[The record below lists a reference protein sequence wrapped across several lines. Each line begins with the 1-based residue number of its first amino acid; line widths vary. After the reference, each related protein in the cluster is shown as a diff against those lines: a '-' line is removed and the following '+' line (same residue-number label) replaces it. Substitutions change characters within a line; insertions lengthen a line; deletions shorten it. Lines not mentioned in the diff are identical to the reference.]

1 MAFSSSSA
9 ASPFERMPDRAPGS
23 GVTAV
28 LGPTNTGKT
37 HLAIERMLA
46 HSSGIIG
53 LPLRLLARE
62 VYNKIVD
69 RTGSDAVA
77 LITGEEKIKPKNP
90 RYWVS
95 TVEAMPR
102 DLDVSFL
109 AVDEIQIAAD
119 LERGHVFTDRILNRR
134 GRDETL
140 LLGAATMRP
149 IIERL
154 LPGASMVTRPRLSQL
169 EFAGDRKITRQP
181 RRTAIVAFSADEVY
195 AIAELIRRQHGGA
208 AVVLGS
214 LSPRTRNAQVA
225 MFQNGDV
232 DYLVATDAVGMG
244 LNLDVDHVAFA
255 SDRKYDGYQF
265 RRLTP
270 AEFAQIAGRAGRATR
285 NGTFGT
291 TGRCAPFEPE
301 LVNVLQNHTFDSVKV
316 LQWRNA
322 RLDFS
327 SLGALQVSLALPPAH
342 EALTR
347 APVAEDLRVL
357 DHAARD
363 ADVRD
368 LAHGAAAVER
378 LWEAC
383 QIPDYRKLSPAAH
396 AELVTTVFGFL
407 MQKGRIPDA
416 WYAAQVDQAD
426 RIDGDI
432 DTLSGRIA
440 QIRTWT
446 FVANRPDWLA
456 DPDYWQGITRD
467 VENKLSDA
475 LHERLTERFVDRRTS
490 VLMRR
495 LRENSVLNTE
505 IGKTGEVIVEGHAIG
520 RLDGFT
526 FAPDAAEAGSEAKA
540 LQAAAQKALA
550 GEIEARAEKL
560 SNAPDEH
567 FVLTADGTVRWTGDA
582 VAKLVAAD
590 DALHPRLRIIAD
602 ERLTGAA
609 RDKVQA
615 RLDLWLK
622 THIEKLLGPLFELSK
637 AEDITGIARGIAFQL
652 VEALGVIERSKIA
665 SEMKDLDQPSRATLR
680 KYGVRFGAY
689 HIYLPAL
696 LKPAARALAAL
707 LWAEKQG
714 NVDMSA
720 LTGAQHLASSGRT
733 SFPVDKALPRDAYR
747 VLGYKQAG
755 ERAVRVDILERL
767 ADLIRPA
774 LAWRE
779 NAPGEKPAGAFD
791 GRGFVVTQAM
801 TSLTGS
807 AGEDFASILRALGY
821 RMEKRPPLPPK
832 DVEKNV
838 EKPTEAPAGEAM
850 AADAAASEGAA
861 VETAGAD
868 AAAPAIGDD
877 AAAAPATE
885 EMVPTVAEAAVAPV
899 VEQVVAVPEPVETS
913 EQAEPIATAASLP
926 MVDFAPPPAEEA
938 VTPTSE
944 PTVAESIVV
953 ESEPSD
959 AAQAEISAEPEVVSP
974 AAPAEAASPEATAT
988 PAAEPAEPQLVEV
1001 WRPGGRSEERRPRH
1015 EHQRPRHQRPHQD
1028 RGQQPAGEHAAGG
1041 AAPAEGESRGER
1053 RHGQGHGRRDRV
1065 KEFGKDFRKG
1075 PRQGTEGQPQGQAQG
1090 EGVQAREDQ
1099 APRRE
1104 HDSKGRDRDRDRNK
1118 GGKFGGER
1126 EGRGG
1131 RDFGKGGRDK
1141 RDGGPAL
1148 RPYASSAGSR
1158 DRDRPIDPNSPF
1170 AKLAALKEQLAAN
1183 NRKD

>member
-1 MAFSSSSA
+1 MAFSPSTFA
-9 ASPFERMPDRAPGS
+9 ADRAPGS

-37 HLAIERMLA
+37 HLAIERMLG
-46 HSSGIIG
+46 HSSGVIG

-62 VYNKIVD
+62 VYNKIADRAGVD
-69 RTGSDAVA
+69 SVA
-77 LITGEEKIKPKNP
+77 LVTGEEKIKPKNP

-119 LERGHVFTDRILNRR
+119 LERGHVFTDRILHRR

-154 LPGASMVTRPRLSQL
+154 LPGASIITRPRLSQL

-265 RRLTP
+265 RRFNP
-270 AEFAQIAGRAGRATR
+270 SEFAQIAGRAGRATR

-301 LVNVLQNHTFDSVKV
+301 LVNALQNHTFDSVKM
-316 LQWRNA
+316 LQWRNSK
-322 RLDFS
+322 LDFA
-327 SLGALQVSLALPPAH
+327 SLGALQVSLALSPGH

-347 APVAEDLRVL
+347 APIAEDQRVL

-363 ADVRD
+363 GEVRD
-368 LAHGAAAVER
+368 MAHGAQAVER
-378 LWEAC
+378 LWDAC
-383 QIPDYRKLSPAAH
+383 QIPDYRRLAPAAH
-396 AELVTTVFGFL
+396 AELVTTLYAFL
-407 MQKGRIPDA
+407 MKKGRIPDA
-416 WYAAQVDQAD
+416 WFAAQVDQAD
-426 RIDGDI
+426 RVTGDI

-446 FVANRPDWLA
+446 FVANRPDWLS
-456 DPDYWQGITRD
+456 DPDHWQGITRE

-526 FAPDAAEAGSEAKA
+526 FAPDAAEAGSDAKA
-540 LQAAAQKALA
+540 LQAAAQQVLA
-550 GEIEARAEKL
+550 SEIDTRATKL
-560 SNAPDEH
+560 AAAPDDQ
-567 FVLTADGTVRWTGDA
+567 FVLTSDGTIRWTGDA

-590 DALHPRLRIIAD
+590 DALHPRFASLPTIASP
-602 ERLTGAA
+602 A
-609 RDKVQA
+609 RRA
-615 RLDLWLK
+615 RPCRRGSICWLK
-622 THIEKLLGPLFELSK
+622 THIEKLLGPLFGLSK
-637 AEDITGIARGIAFQL
+637 AEDITGIGRGIAFQL
-652 VEALGVIERSKIA
+652 VEALGVLERAKISA
-665 SEMKDLDQPSRATLR
+665 EMKDLDQASRATLR

-689 HIYLPAL
+689 HIYFPGL
-696 LKPAARALAAL
+696 LKPAARALASL
-707 LWAEKQG
+707 LWAEKQD

-720 LTGAQHLASSGRT
+720 LSGAQHLASSGRT
-733 SFPVDKALPRDAYR
+733 SFPVDKALHRDAYR
-747 VLGYKQAG
+747 LLGYRQCG

-779 NAPGEKPAGAFD
+779 SSPGEKPTGAFD

-821 RMEKRPPLPPK
+821 RMDKRPPLPPK
-832 DVEKNV
+832 PAPVEVVETVATETPPVEASAETTVETTAETPAEEVAAEVPVASEPASSASLLPNV
-838 EKPTEAPAGEAM
+838 TPVPEEPAAPVEAASVEAAAEPVAAEAPVAEAPAEQ
-850 AADAAASEGAA
+850 
-861 VETAGAD
+861 
-868 AAAPAIGDD
+868 P
-877 AAAAPATE
+877 
-885 EMVPTVAEAAVAPV
+885 VAEAASAP
-899 VEQVVAVPEPVETS
+899 EAT
-913 EQAEPIATAASLP
+913 AEP
-926 MVDFAPPPAEEA
+926 AE
-938 VTPTSE
+938 
-944 PTVAESIVV
+944 
-953 ESEPSD
+953 
-959 AAQAEISAEPEVVSP
+959 
-974 AAPAEAASPEATAT
+974 AAPAEAAAVETPTAEAKPDT
-988 PAAEPAEPQLVEV
+988 PAEPQLIEV
-1001 WRPGGRSEERRPRH
+1001 WRPGGRSEERRPHHDRNRQRH
-1015 EHQRPRHQRPHQD
+1015 HGRP
-1028 RGQQPAGEHAAGG
+1028 
-1041 AAPAEGESRGER
+1041 APAEGA
-1053 RHGQGHGRRDRV
+1053 
-1065 KEFGKDFRKG
+1065 
-1075 PRQGTEGQPQGQAQG
+1075 QA
-1090 EGVQAREDQ
+1090 AT
-1099 APRRE
+1099 PRRRRR
-1104 HDSKGRDRDRDRNK
+1104 GRAAR
-1118 GGKFGGER
+1118 
-1126 EGRGG
+1126 
-1131 RDFGKGGRDK
+1131 
-1141 RDGGPAL
+1141 A
-1148 RPYASSAGSR
+1148 ASSAWSPQQRVSQTPRGCAGGCHG
-1158 DRDRPIDPNSPF
+1158 DPGGG
-1170 AKLAALKEQLAAN
+1170 
-1183 NRKD
+1183 